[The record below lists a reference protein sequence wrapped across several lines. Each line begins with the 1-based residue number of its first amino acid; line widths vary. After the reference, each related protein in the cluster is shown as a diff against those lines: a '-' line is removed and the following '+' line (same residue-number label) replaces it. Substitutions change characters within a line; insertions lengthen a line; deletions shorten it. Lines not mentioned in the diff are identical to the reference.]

1 MEDPNK
7 KICPIIYGEEKNQET
22 KMDSSAKRI
31 IPILRKGDDGW
42 EQLNAKNLQID
53 LLNHGQPLS
62 GDDERTAEKACTNR
76 IKPISREGDEGF
88 DELHA
93 LRLRQEQ
100 EIKPLAALSCDN
112 LTGDAGGFS
121 VTPTEQPIPVA
132 PSLPDQAQPIIV
144 PADDIVVKQKAKE
157 PVKNRM
163 SAVEIA
169 EILRANVAFRMVDNA
184 LYAYIRPVYVF
195 LDTGAALRLIMRYCR
210 DAARDY
216 GDGQIIRR
224 VYDLIVM
231 EPEIAQKRITIS
243 DRYITFRNTVLDVHT
258 GASYPPSPNYFNTA
272 FLDVDY
278 VSGAIACPNF
288 DAFLATL
295 AAGDPLLVARVWE
308 MLGYLLSNDISAK
321 VFFVMQGVLNSGKSK
336 LGEFIK
342 SLFNIDAVTNLD
354 IATLGRQF
362 GMADIIGK
370 RLNASLDLPAGT
382 LKSESVSIIKQ
393 LTGGDM
399 MTADIKFMPRVKFQ
413 NSCKLLFATNH
424 PITLSERDDAF
435 FDRLVAIPF
444 TVSISREQCDHN
456 LLERF
461 EPEKSAIVNKALG
474 HYRQLKARN
483 YIFSGDFQINSI
495 FASGAQAPE
504 TQTVFDADEQV
515 CDFVHQRCMLV
526 DEMDGKTLTVDLF
539 NAYREF
545 RGDSLSVL
553 SLSQF
558 SETLKREFAGYVY
571 PDRWRETSSNPQRG
585 FRGIVLKVCA
595 DVSVCQGG

>member
-1 MEDPNK
+1 MFK
-7 KICPIIYGEEKNQET
+7 PIIKGMRKVLIKEGDPEWPLRPIIRQSDPGWNQSLPLLPQAA
-22 KMDSSAKRI
+22 DDIAK
-31 IPILRKGDDGW
+31 PDDGR
-42 EQLNAKNLQID
+42 EQPPA
-53 LLNHGQPLS
+53 
-62 GDDERTAEKACTNR
+62 GDVERIAEKACTKK
-76 IKPISREGDEGF
+76 IKPILREGDEGF
-88 DELHA
+88 EKLHS
-93 LRLRQEQ
+93 LRSKSNQEV
-100 EIKPLAALSCDN
+100 KPLAAQLCNKS
-112 LTGDAGGFS
+112 TGDEGDFS
-121 VTPTEQPIPVA
+121 IIPTEQPLPV

-144 PADDIVVKQKAKE
+144 PADDIVITQKVKE

-169 EILRANVAFRMVDNA
+169 EILRTNVAFRMVDNA

-195 LDTGAALRLIMRYCR
+195 LDTGAALRLIMQYCR

-216 GDGQIIRR
+216 GNGQIIRQI
-224 VYDLIVM
+224 YDVITM

-258 GASYPPSPNYFNTA
+258 GASFPPSPSYFNTA

-278 VSGAIACPNF
+278 VPGAIACPNF
-288 DAFLATL
+288 DTFLTTL
-295 AAGDPLLVARVWE
+295 AVGDPLLVARVWE

-321 VFFVMQGVLNSGKSK
+321 VFFVMQGLPNSGKSK

-342 SLFNIDAVTNLD
+342 NLFNIDAVTNLD

-444 TVSISREQCDHN
+444 TVSIPREQCDRD
-456 LLERF
+456 LLKRF
-461 EPEKSAIVNKALG
+461 EQEKSAIANKALK
-474 HYRQLKARN
+474 HYCQLKARN
-483 YIFSGDFQINSI
+483 YIFSGDFQINAM
-495 FASGAQAPE
+495 FTVENQAYE
-504 TQTVFDADEQV
+504 HQTVFDAEEQV
-515 CDFVHQRCMLV
+515 RNFVEQRCMLV
-526 DEMDGKTLTVDLF
+526 DEADGKTLTVDLF

-545 RGDSLSVL
+545 RGESLSIL
-553 SLSQF
+553 SLKQF
-558 SETLKREFAGYVY
+558 SEALRRGYEGY
-571 PDRWRETSSNPQRG
+571 IFSDRWRVNGSNPQRG
-585 FRGIVLKVCA
+585 FQGIILKPCA
-595 DVSVCQGG
+595 DVPVCQGV